1 MFFTVKRTLRIGGKV
16 YTPCICYPL
25 PHILE
30 YTVQELEK
38 KGETVIHNEM
48 VFFQNGKII
57 PSLAER
63 QAAEKAEKKAKKEAE
78 KKAKEAKKAEVSEET
93 DKSVED
99 F

>member
-38 KGETVIHNEM
+38 KGEAVIHNEM

-63 QAAEKAEKKAKKEAE
+63 KALEKAEKKAKKEAE
-78 KKAKEAKKAEVSEET
+78 KKAKEAEASEET
-93 DKSVED
+93 EKSVED

>member
-1 MFFTVKRTLRIGGKV
+1 MFFTVKRTLSIGGKV

-25 PHILE
+25 PRHLE
-30 YTVQELEK
+30 YTIQELEK
-38 KGETVIHNEM
+38 KGEAVIRNEM

-78 KKAKEAKKAEVSEET
+78 KKAKEAKASEET
-93 DKSVED
+93 DKAVED